1 MSEWIFIEEDCAW
14 PESGQVVQVKLSN
27 GFTQTAMFDCDI
39 GEAGDWD
46 LMPLDENGEP
56 TMDSV
61 ADKAI
66 AWRSAEPFKD
76 STATTL
82 KHIRRVNE
90 LLIDEAQDLLSRAKV
105 HDESKFSDIEK
116 SRLDRMEALIE
127 REGQAAFGTEE
138 YKRRTDMLGPM
149 VEHHR
154 RNNDH
159 HPEFHPDGVKGMD
172 LVQLLEMFC
181 DWKAASERGE
191 ESAMNLT
198 FACEKYGVSDQ
209 LKSIFIMTANRRG
222 WAWK

>member
-1 MSEWIFIEEDCAW
+1 MS
-14 PESGQVVQVKLSN
+14 
-27 GFTQTAMFDCDI
+27 
-39 GEAGDWD
+39 D
-46 LMPLDENGEP
+46 L
-56 TMDSV
+56 
-61 ADKAI
+61 
-66 AWRSAEPFKD
+66 KD

-90 LLIDEAQDLLSRAKV
+90 LLIDEATDLLRRAKV
-105 HDESKFSDIEK
+105 HDESKFSDVEK
-116 SRLDRMEALIE
+116 SRLDQMEALIE

-138 YKRRTDMLGPM
+138 YKHRTEMLGPM

-159 HPEFHPDGVKGMD
+159 HPEFHPDGVSGMD

-198 FACEKYGVSDQ
+198 FACEKYEVSDQ
-209 LKSIFIMTANRRG
+209 LKNIFIATANRRG